1 MNSETFEMYR
11 RPQPLVLPE
20 LVSLGVF
27 RTSEVRLG
35 GVRTD
40 GQDGLEVGY
49 LEHGSVEWWTADR
62 LEEAGPNSLMIDRP
76 GEWQGGKSAIVHPC
90 RRYWLRF
97 RFPPEGTLPGLSASR
112 AADLATV
119 YASMARRHFPAS
131 PGMLTLFEQLVAQQR
146 APADFAEEMSRA
158 LFHQILFGVVR
169 DYRRD
174 QAAVHSPAVR
184 RALGLFGEHLDQDFR
199 TEEVA
204 SRVGLST
211 GYFHDLFL
219 REVGVTPA
227 QFHLRLRISAA
238 KRALIGTE
246 ETITQIAMSLGF
258 SSSQYFSTAFRKVVG
273 LTPTD
278 YRQLRHQALASAPS
292 TQHPGLPSPELRQ
305 APPGPAQLAAGN

>member
-1 MNSETFEMYR
+1 MNNERFEMYR
-11 RPQPLVLPE
+11 RPEKLVLPE
-20 LVSLGVF
+20 LVSLGTF
-27 RTSEVRLG
+27 ETSEVRLG

-40 GQDGLEVGY
+40 GQDGLEIGY
-49 LEHGSVEWWTADR
+49 LEHGSVEWLTEGG

-97 RFPPEGTLPGLSASR
+97 RFPPNGALPGVSAAR
-112 AADLATV
+112 AAELSTV

-131 PGMLTLFEQLVAQQR
+131 PGMLTLFAQLVAEQR
-146 APADFAEEMSRA
+146 APREFAEELSRS

-174 QAAVHSPAVR
+174 QAAVHSAAVR
-184 RALGLFGEHLDQDFR
+184 QALALLRGHLDHDFR

-204 SRVGLST
+204 ARVGLST

-219 REVGVTPA
+219 REVGSTPA

-238 KRALIGTE
+238 KRALIDTE
-246 ETITQIAMSLGF
+246 ETVTQIAMGLGF

-273 LTPTD
+273 LTPSD
-278 YRQLRHQALASAPS
+278 YRRLRH
-292 TQHPGLPSPELRQ
+292 
-305 APPGPAQLAAGN
+305 